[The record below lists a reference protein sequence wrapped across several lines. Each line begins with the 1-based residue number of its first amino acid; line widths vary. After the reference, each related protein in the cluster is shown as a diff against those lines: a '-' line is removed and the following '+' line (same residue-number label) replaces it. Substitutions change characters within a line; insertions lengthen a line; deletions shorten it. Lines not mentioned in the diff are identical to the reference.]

1 MGEMGSK
8 RMLSVLTISLT
19 KVLHYNP
26 SVSFADSSPY
36 TGEPLTRTASTR
48 VPQNDTERGREE
60 TITDQGRHD
69 LGPGPARADEFNRL
83 LHMERYRVGQA

>member
-1 MGEMGSK
+1 
-8 RMLSVLTISLT
+8 MLSVLTISLT

-48 VPQNDTERGREE
+48 VPQNDTERRRAKTTTHMLHTAQPPALRANKIPAAWQRVLCNKKEE
-60 TITDQGRHD
+60 RKMKKTFD
-69 LGPGPARADEFNRL
+69 
-83 LHMERYRVGQA
+83 